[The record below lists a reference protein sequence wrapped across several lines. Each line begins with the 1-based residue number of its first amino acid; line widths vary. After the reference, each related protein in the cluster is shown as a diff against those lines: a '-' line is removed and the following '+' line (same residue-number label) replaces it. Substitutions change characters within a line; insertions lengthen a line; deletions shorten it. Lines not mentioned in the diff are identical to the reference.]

1 MDKYFV
7 VMHWPKGA
15 PTGPMTRYPYKF
27 KTRVEAEQFRDA
39 AKKAEPSYE
48 YVIDELMEVSKN

>member
-1 MDKYFV
+1 VDKFYV
-7 VMHWPKGA
+7 VMHWPKGV

-27 KTRVEAEQFRDA
+27 KTRVEAEEFRDV

-48 YVIDELMEVSKN
+48 YLIDQLEELSKN